1 MCSRSSAPSDSQA
14 WNRHDN
20 SYIFFLFVLQPAQR
34 RHDTPFYT
42 NPPQQFII
50 YHLKRNLHVGS
61 VEATC
66 SNYAHVEE
74 RVNIFSDPHESHPVA
89 DLKYYGAIMGYSNV
103 AAAGRSR

>member
-1 MCSRSSAPSDSQA
+1 MCSRNSPPSDSQP
-14 WNRHDN
+14 WNHRDN
-20 SYIFFLFVLQPAQR
+20 SYIFVLFVLHSAQR
-34 RHDTPFYT
+34 RHDAPFYT

-50 YHLKRNLHVGS
+50 YHLKRNLHVRS
-61 VEATC
+61 VKATC

-89 DLKYYGAIMGYSNV
+89 YLKYYGAIMEYSNV